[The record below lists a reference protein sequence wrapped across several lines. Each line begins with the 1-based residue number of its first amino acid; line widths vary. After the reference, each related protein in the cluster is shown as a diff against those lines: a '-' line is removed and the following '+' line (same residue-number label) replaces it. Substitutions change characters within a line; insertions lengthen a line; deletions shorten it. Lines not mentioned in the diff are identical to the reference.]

1 MAKTELHEPQAP
13 EGTDRRIP
21 LHRAQK
27 TVGKADSHGF
37 EQRDERVHPDWDVS
51 LAGRLPMRRS
61 RPSVKSGKSKR
72 WFEGTPRAEREVTTS
87 CRFSAGI
94 SQRTRG
100 SDAPSTARV
109 TSGSPSQLL
118 RSSWIA
124 ACSVVCV
131 TGGRPKRSLIA
142 LAARANR
149 SKRFRPCPS
158 TKTHPFSA
166 DSWAINI
173 VLPPPIGAVT
183 TMRPHS
189 FKASIKPLSTSGRRR
204 RCMELGTRESSTSS
218 GFGASCKTTA

>member
-1 MAKTELHEPQAP
+1 M
-13 EGTDRRIP
+13 P
-21 LHRAQK
+21 LHRPHK
-27 TVGKADSHGF
+27 NVSKADSPRFGQPD
-37 EQRDERVHPDWDVS
+37 QRFHPDRDVS
-51 LAGRLPMRRS
+51 LAGAVTHATISSP
-61 RPSVKSGKSKR
+61 VKSGKSKR

-94 SQRTRG
+94 SQKTRG

-109 TSGSPSQLL
+109 SSGSPSQLF

-124 ACSVVCV
+124 ACSVFRL
-131 TGGRPKRSLIA
+131 TGGRPKRSLNA

-149 SKRFRPCPS
+149 SRRFRPCPS

-166 DSWAINI
+166 DSWVSNI

-189 FKASIKPLSTSGRRR
+189 FKVSIKLLSTSGRRR
-204 RCMELGTRESSTSS
+204 RCMGLGTRESSTSS
-218 GFGASCKTTA
+218 GFGVSRKTTA